1 MQKSFAWY
9 WNPVFQREMLTRWRH
24 PTSFIVVVAYALVI
38 AGAVA
43 WQLHNTPQGDN
54 TEAALGRMIWQS
66 LTVTQTLA
74 WMALGPVLAA
84 ASLAGER
91 EKGHLQALFLSPL
104 TAREIVSGKMNGA
117 LSLVVLLLLVPL
129 PAIALCF
136 LLGGVS
142 PEEFLA
148 SLVIN
153 FATALSGLS
162 FGMVAS
168 AQSRDAG
175 QAIFKALGR
184 ALWAYILMVL
194 PCCFPFFNPAVA
206 SSILTEPDGAETGWL
221 LLGSFIFLLV
231 HLAITQRQLNHAVRE
246 VVKPLP
252 ESSVSPELHWSQW
265 DELHWPQGD
274 SATIEETYQQSNASN
289 AAHRER
295 LRVPFWM
302 RFSHFANPVMQR
314 EARRAVQFKWSNQ
327 SGTNDALL
335 GLAVLVFAA
344 YVLPLSLVAW
354 SLLHKYDAQKD
365 KMIWWMVSYPWL
377 ICATMAAALGA
388 AGSFTR
394 EREGGHWASLWLTPL
409 THREIIGGKLGG
421 FLFGIGYYSL
431 WLLPFWIP
439 CCLILPP
446 ALTLSTFWLTLSS
459 IWLAANIG
467 LFFSAL
473 CKKTGTALNW
483 TILAFFA
490 WWLLYPPWT
499 NWETIALSGALGQG
513 ALLLFIGELLYL
525 LTHRIL
531 HRAPYER

>member
-1 MQKSFAWY
+1 MRLLAWRE
-9 WNPVFQREMLTRWRH
+9 NPVFQREMLTRWRH
-24 PTSFIVVVAYALVI
+24 PISFVLVVAYAFVI
-38 AGAVA
+38 TGAVG
-43 WQLHNTPQGDN
+43 WQMWVAPAGQS
-54 TEAALGRMIWQS
+54 ESELGHSIWQT
-66 LTVTQTLA
+66 LTITQTFG
-74 WMALGPVLAA
+74 WMVLGPVLAA

-104 TAREIVSGKMNGA
+104 TSREIASGKMNGA

-168 AQSRDAG
+168 AQSRDTG

-206 SSILTEPDGAETGWL
+206 SSILTDADGAETGWL
-221 LLGSFIFLLV
+221 LLGSFVFLLV

-252 ESSVSPELHWSQW
+252 ESSVSPELHWPQW
-265 DELHWPQGD
+265 D
-274 SATIEETYQQSNASN
+274 SATIEQTYQQSNSSN
-289 AAHRER
+289 PANAGRSER

-302 RFSHFANPVMQR
+302 RLLHFANPVLQR
-314 EARRAVQFKWSNQ
+314 EARRAVQFKWSTQ
-327 SGTNDALL
+327 SGTNDAIL
-335 GLAVLVFAA
+335 GLAVLVFAG
-344 YVLPLSLVAW
+344 YVLPLSLMAW

-365 KMIWWMVSYPWL
+365 MAIWWMVSYPWL
-377 ICATMAAALGA
+377 ISSTILAALSA
-388 AGSFTR
+388 ASSFTR
-394 EREGGHWASLWLTPL
+394 EREGGHWPLLWLTPL
-409 THREIIGGKLGG
+409 QRGEIIGGKLSGV
-421 FLFGIGYYSL
+421 LFGIAYYSL

-446 ALTLSTFWLTLSS
+446 TLTISTFWITLSS

-473 CKKTGTALNW
+473 CKKTGTAFNW
-483 TILAFFA
+483 TILAFLA
-490 WWLLYPPWT
+490 WWLLHPPWT
-499 NWETIALSGALGQG
+499 NWKAIALSDALGQG
-513 ALLLFIGELLYL
+513 ALLLVLGELLYL
-525 LTHRIL
+525 GTHRIL